1 MAIFLFHLLSS
12 VLLWCCICL
21 FRCCIFQ
28 GMTKNAFLQFLSPC
42 VVDLHIL
49 MDRHSVPLFFEGNP
63 PFQKE
68 AKSSLHWMAAS
79 LHHNE
84 VPLGNRSQLVWCH
97 QGALHHLQRLAGII
111 LALAHRAGLHRA
123 GAEVLGQHFGSLAA
137 GRKTA
142 KDRILTVVLNN
153 LAALLTVVLFKLSQR
168 LDDRHQGQSPGAP
181 GGE

>member
-1 MAIFLFHLLSS
+1 MFSGLNRRRAEYGHLPLSS
-12 VLLWCCICL
+12 LVLRFAVVLHL
-21 FRCCIFQ
+21 PFRCCIFQ

-142 KDRILTVVLNN
+142 KDRNPD
-153 LAALLTVVLFKLSQR
+153 SC
-168 LDDRHQGQSPGAP
+168 P
-181 GGE
+181 E